1 MVNHESPMLIDAKL
15 VESETGLEMFTET
28 DTAGWPAS

>member
-1 MVNHESPMLIDAKL
+1 MVNHESPMLIDGKL
-15 VESETGLEMFTET
+15 VESKTGLEMFTET